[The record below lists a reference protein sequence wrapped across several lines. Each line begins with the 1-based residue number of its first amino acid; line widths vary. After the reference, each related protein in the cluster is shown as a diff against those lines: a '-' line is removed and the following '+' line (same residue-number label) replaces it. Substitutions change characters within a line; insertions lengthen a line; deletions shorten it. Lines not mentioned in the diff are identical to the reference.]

1 MLADGKDIAHGAVL
15 KRMNQK
21 PQMKFIQLMLWTFA
35 TSIATAATEPNPVVP
50 ADHAQRMERG
60 LEIFRNTIQPLLTE
74 HCVKCHGGEKTKGDF
89 DLTTREGLLRGGA
102 DGPSVKL
109 YDARSSRLFE
119 LVSHAREPH
128 MPSKSDKLPDAALRQ
143 IAAWIDNGA
152 PYDRPLVEGKA
163 EAKKDRGAITDRDR
177 QWWAFQPLQ
186 RTEPPKVKTAKTARN
201 SVDQFILARLEAAKL
216 KLNPPADRRTLLR
229 RASFDLHG
237 LPPSPEEVDEF
248 ARDKSPDAW
257 PKVVA
262 RLLDSPRYGERWAR
276 HWLDVAR
283 FAESSGFEHDND
295 RPNAYHYR
303 DFVIKALNA
312 DMPYDQFVRWQL
324 AGDEFAPDDPL
335 ALMATGFL
343 GAGVFPTQI
352 TANEVERT
360 RYDAMDDMLA
370 TTGTAMLG
378 LTVGC
383 ARCHDHKFDPI
394 PTRDYYRML
403 ATFTTTV
410 RSDISLDLQPDASR
424 RAKESFDREHA
435 PLVAALKSYE
445 ERELPGKFDAWISAG
460 APLPAPATW
469 ELLEATE
476 SKSKAGATFKKL
488 EDGSYLAEGKN
499 GDSDV
504 YTFTVNTP
512 DRDLRALRLE
522 ALAHSSMAKGGPGR
536 ADNGNIGLSRIRV
549 FASPLAG
556 GVTNEVKLIRP
567 RATFE
572 QNSNSLSIASAL
584 DDNPKTGWAV
594 DPKFGTNHAAV
605 FEFENPVGFEGGTR
619 LRVRLEFE
627 LNTRHNIGRPRLA
640 VTTEAAPGFDG
651 DALPSGVAA
660 LLAKLRGPGGQPAAT
675 ALAAADRL
683 LLLDWWRASEP
694 GWRSLHAKVE
704 THARQIPKPKLTKVL
719 VCAEGYPALRMNTQ
733 GADFFKETHF
743 LHRGSTDL
751 KRGVATPGFLPVLL
765 RDSEL
770 EKRWQW
776 QPPAGAKFSGRRRAL
791 ANWMTDTDKGA
802 GHLLARVIVNRLW
815 QHHFG
820 QGLVATP
827 NDFGAQGAK
836 PTHPELLDW
845 LAAELIRGG
854 WRLKAL
860 HQLLMTSAVYQQS
873 SVISR
878 SVISK
883 SVARGGA
890 GTNSLNTASLNT
902 DYFTPKPRRLEA
914 EAVRDSLLFVSGVL
928 DTNMFGPGTLDQASR
943 RRSIY
948 FTVKRSQLVPAMQTF
963 DAPEPLVSQG
973 TRPTTTVAPQ
983 ALLLMN
989 SPHVRS
995 WAAAFAQ
1002 RLTTTPEQPPAEAI
1016 AHAYALALN
1025 RPPTKSERADA
1036 VAFIEEQ
1043 MLRYQT
1049 EQKADARQLALTDFA
1064 QVVLGLNEFI
1074 YVD

>member
-1 MLADGKDIAHGAVL
+1 MKLAPLI
-15 KRMNQK
+15 
-21 PQMKFIQLMLWTFA
+21 LWTFVV
-35 TSIATAATEPNPVVP
+35 SVAAAETPNAVVP
-50 ADHAQRMERG
+50 PDHAQRMERG
-60 LEIFRNTIQPLLTE
+60 LEIFQEAIRPLLTE

-89 DLTTREGLLRGGA
+89 DLTTREGLLRGG
-102 DGPSVKL
+102 DEGPSVKL
-109 YDARSSRLFE
+109 YDGRSSRLYQ
-119 LVSHAREPH
+119 LVSHAKEPH
-128 MPSKSDKLPDAALRQ
+128 MPSKSDKLPEAALKQ

-163 EAKKDRGAITDRDR
+163 ASKKDRSTVTDSDR

-186 RTEPPKVKTAKTARN
+186 RTEPPKVKSARAAQN
-201 SVDQFILARLEAAKL
+201 PIDPFILARLEAQKL

-229 RASFDLHG
+229 RASFDLRG
-237 LPPSPEEVDEF
+237 LPPMPEEVEEF
-248 ARDKSPDAW
+248 ARDQSPDAW
-257 PKVVA
+257 PKLVT

-312 DMPYDQFVRWQL
+312 DLPFDQFVKWQL
-324 AGDEFAPDDPL
+324 AGDEFEPDNPL

-394 PTRDYYRML
+394 PTHDYYRML
-403 ATFTTTV
+403 STFTTTV
-410 RSDISLDLQPDASR
+410 RSDIELDLQPEVYR
-424 RAKESFDREHA
+424 RAKEAFELEHA
-435 PLVAALKSYE
+435 PLIAALKSYE
-445 ERELPGKFDAWISAG
+445 ERELPAKFDAWISAG
-460 APLPAPATW
+460 ARLPAPATW
-469 ELLEATE
+469 ELLDATD

-488 EDGSYLAEGKN
+488 DDGSYLAEGKN

-504 YTFTVNTP
+504 YTFTFVTP
-512 DRDLRALRLE
+512 AHAPSLRALRLE
-522 ALAHSSMAKGGPGR
+522 ALSHPSMAKGGPGR

-549 FASPLAG
+549 FASPLG
-556 GVTNEVKLIRP
+556 DGETNEVKLVRA

-572 QNSNSLSIASAL
+572 QNSNTLSIASAL

-605 FEFENPVGFEGGTR
+605 FEFEKPVGFESGTR

-627 LNTRHNIGRPRLA
+627 LNTKHNIGRPRLA
-640 VTTEAAPGFDG
+640 VTAAAQPGFDG
-651 DALPSGVAA
+651 DALPAGVAA
-660 LLAKLRGPGGQPAAT
+660 ILEKFRAPGAAQ
-675 ALAAADRL
+675 ASLPSADRL
-683 LLLDWWRASEP
+683 ALLNWWKISES
-694 GWRSLHAKVE
+694 GWQSLHTKVE
-704 THARQIPKPKLTKVL
+704 SHAREAPKPKLTKVL

-733 GADFFKETHF
+733 GADFFKETY
-743 LHRGSTDL
+743 LLNRGSTDL
-751 KRGVATPGFLPVLL
+751 KKGVAAPGFLQVLM

-776 QPPAGAKFSGRRRAL
+776 QPPVGAKFSGHRRAL
-791 ANWMTDTDKGA
+791 ASWMTDTDQGA

-820 QGLVATP
+820 QGLVGTP
-827 NDFGAQGAK
+827 NDFGVQGTK

-854 WRLKAL
+854 WRLKPI
-860 HQLLMTSAVYQQS
+860 HQLIMTSGVYQQDS
-873 SVISR
+873 IVNATKQKADPANALLSR
-878 SVISK
+878 HV
-883 SVARGGA
+883 
-890 GTNSLNTASLNT
+890 
-902 DYFTPKPRRLEA
+902 PQRLQA

-948 FTVKRSQLVPAMQTF
+948 FTVKRSQLVPAMQSF

-983 ALLLMN
+983 ALFLMN

-995 WAAAFAQ
+995 WAAAFAK
-1002 RLTTTPEQPPAEAI
+1002 RLATSPGQSPAEVVAR
-1016 AHAYALALN
+1016 AYAIALN

-1043 MLRYQT
+1043 LSRYRA
-1049 EQKADARQLALTDFA
+1049 EQKPDARELALTDFT
-1064 QVVLGLNEFI
+1064 QVVLSLNEFI